1 MGIYYVAGVP
11 YSDELYHH
19 GIIGQKWGV
28 RRYQNRDG
36 SLTSEGRKHY
46 GVKNTGNKVAQVV
59 SSAGRAVG
67 STVKKTGSAVGKAAS
82 ATAKYAGKRFKM
94 NHPSLMTDQELKDY
108 TQRLIAEKNYSQMMN
123 QYESPSAAGRA
134 TKLVKNLVR
143 DTAGVPFAVVKGVG
157 RASGDILTKGANTL
171 ADAGFRKLAQE
182 MTKSKLEREND
193 KLDRKIRNKELQ
205 DRLDDTNLERAN
217 KRLSSM
223 VQNKELR
230 EKLEPK
236 SKEGALS
243 KAMSIINSP
252 SSTASDIQ
260 EAKNILQNYSVSKKF
275 MEGILGNAN
284 NKAATAEVAK
294 DVSVSAPSISEPA
307 ASFTPVTKSGYAP
320 AEWNPFKN
328 WNMRSME
335 SLGDDYRPSYT
346 PPSTSYVEPVS
357 FTPSYPDWWTRMV
370 EDRKR
375 YGY

>member
-36 SLTSEGRKHY
+36 SLTVEGRKHY
-46 GVKNTGNKVAQVV
+46 GVHGSAKNKVFAYAD
-59 SSAGRAVG
+59 SAASQIGKTA
-67 STVKKTGSAVGKAAS
+67 KKAGAAVGKAAS

-94 NHPSLMTDQELKDY
+94 NHPSLMTDQELRDY
-108 TQRLIAEKNYSQMMN
+108 TSRLIAEKNYSDMMRKT
-123 QYESPSAAGRA
+123 RA
-134 TKLVKNLVR
+134 PGKAREFVGEVLRNGTK
-143 DTAGVPFAVVKGVG
+143 
-157 RASGDILTKGANTL
+157 TL
-171 ADAGFRKLAQE
+171 AEAGFRKLASE

-193 KLDRKIRNKELQ
+193 DLNAQVRNKEL
-205 DRLDDTNLERAN
+205 
-217 KRLSSM
+217 K
-223 VQNKELR
+223 

-284 NKAATAEVAK
+284 NKAAAAEVAK
-294 DVSVSAPSISEPA
+294 DVGISAPSISEPA
-307 ASFTPVTKSGYAP
+307 ASSAPAIKSGYAP
-320 AEWNPFKN
+320 AEWNRFKN

-346 PPSTSYVEPVS
+346 PPSKSSTESMVRSWVNDIDTDAIQRAILRPSNRPDNQTWVEQL
-357 FTPSYPDWWTRMV
+357 DLAN
-370 EDRKR
+370 RKKDVLR
-375 YGY
+375 RR

>member
-46 GVKNTGNKVAQVV
+46 GVKSTGNKVAQVV

-94 NHPSLMTDQELKDY
+94 NHPSLMTDQELRDY
-108 TQRLIAEKNYSQMMN
+108 TSRLIAEKNYSDMMRRT
-123 QYESPSAAGRA
+123 RA
-134 TKLVKNLVR
+134 PGKAREFVGEVLKNGTK
-143 DTAGVPFAVVKGVG
+143 
-157 RASGDILTKGANTL
+157 TL
-171 ADAGFRKLAQE
+171 AEAGFRKLASE

-193 KLDRKIRNKELQ
+193 DLNAQVR
-205 DRLDDTNLERAN
+205 
-217 KRLSSM
+217 
-223 VQNKELR
+223 NKELR

-284 NKAATAEVAK
+284 NKAAVAEVAK
-294 DVSVSAPSISEPA
+294 DVGVSAPSISEPA
-307 ASFTPVTKSGYAP
+307 VSSTPVTKSGYAP
-320 AEWNPFKN
+320 AEWNRFKN
-328 WNMRSME
+328 WNMRSMD
-335 SLGDDYRPSYT
+335 SLSDEYRPSYT
-346 PPSTSYVEPVS
+346 PPSKSSTESMVRSWVNDLDTSAIQRSILRPSNRPDNQTWVEQLDL
-357 FTPSYPDWWTRMV
+357 YNK
-370 EDRKR
+370 RKDVLR
-375 YGY
+375 RR